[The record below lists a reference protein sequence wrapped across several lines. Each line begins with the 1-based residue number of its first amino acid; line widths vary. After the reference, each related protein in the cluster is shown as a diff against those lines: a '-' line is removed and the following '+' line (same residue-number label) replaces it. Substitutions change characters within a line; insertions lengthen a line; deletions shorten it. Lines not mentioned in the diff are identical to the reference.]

1 MSSPFTDLD
10 RPPLRQLALRKALI
24 VEGGFWTRLD
34 VVQETGSTNADVVA
48 AAAAGAA
55 QGLVVTAEHQAAGK
69 GRNARTWSAPPR
81 SGLAASVLLRP
92 PPTTRAAWGWLPLLA
107 GVAIASA
114 IRRHG
119 KVDAELKWPNDV
131 LVDGRKLAGILAE
144 VSGDAVVVG
153 MGINVSLRPAELP
166 VPTATS
172 LAIAGADTTDRDTV
186 LRAVLRELA
195 DRYRAWLAANG
206 DPESSGLHTA
216 YTDLCA
222 TLDRDVVAHLPGGST
237 LTGRATAV
245 DRTGA
250 LVIDTA
256 DGPATL
262 AAGDVVHLR

>member
-1 MSSPFTDLD
+1 MTSPFTDLE
-10 RPPLRQLALRKALI
+10 RPPLRQLALRKAL
-24 VEGGFWTRLD
+24 VVDGGFWTRLD
-34 VVQETGSTNADVVA
+34 VVQETGSTNADAVA
-48 AAAAGAA
+48 AAARGAA
-55 QGLVVTAEHQAAGK
+55 QGLVIAAEHQVTGK
-69 GRNARTWSAPPR
+69 GRNARTWTAPPR
-81 SGLAASVLLRP
+81 SGLAVSVLLRP

-107 GVAIASA
+107 GVAVASA

-119 KVDAELKWPNDV
+119 KVEAQLKWPNDV

-144 VSGDAVVVG
+144 VAGDAVVIG

-195 DRYRAWLAANG
+195 DRYRAWLAGNG
-206 DPESSGLHTA
+206 DAETSGLHTA

-222 TLDRDVVAHLPGGST
+222 TLDRDVVAHLPGGGT

-245 DRTGA
+245 DRSGA
-250 LVIDTA
+250 LVIDTVE
-256 DGPATL
+256 GPATL